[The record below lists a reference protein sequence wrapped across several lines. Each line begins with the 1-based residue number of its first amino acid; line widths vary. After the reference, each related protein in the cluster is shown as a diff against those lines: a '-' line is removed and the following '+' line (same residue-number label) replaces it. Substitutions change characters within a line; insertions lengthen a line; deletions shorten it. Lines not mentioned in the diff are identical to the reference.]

1 MKLMDSDEEE
11 KDDIEDAFVL
21 STKSTAASQEG
32 STNEKPLSTKCQIVI
47 GNNWLDA
54 KTL

>member
-11 KDDIEDAFVL
+11 KENIEDVFAL

-47 GNNWLDA
+47 GNN
-54 KTL
+54 